1 MNGWRMIRVSSGNSV
16 YACERGTVEYSPKL
30 KYRIEKKNAF
40 DPAYIHR
47 REPYREDEFT
57 LEAPLLPE
65 FYASLLYFLTQPG
78 SFYLEFDHAGARK
91 QFPVTID
98 SLPRCA
104 DDLHEYRDA
113 VKFTL
118 ESRYTGTPTAINF
131 DIIIPQEDDDTTITT
146 G

>member
-1 MNGWRMIRVSSGNSV
+1 MAHDSREQRQQRLCLRAG
-16 YACERGTVEYSPKL
+16 
-30 KYRIEKKNAF
+30 
-40 DPAYIHR
+40 HR
-47 REPYREDEFT
+47 RIYAQAQVPHREEERLRPGLHPPARTLSRDEFT
-57 LEAPLLPE
+57 VEAPLLPE

-98 SLPRCA
+98 SLPKCA

-131 DIIIPQEDDDTTITT
+131 DIVIPQEDDDTTITT